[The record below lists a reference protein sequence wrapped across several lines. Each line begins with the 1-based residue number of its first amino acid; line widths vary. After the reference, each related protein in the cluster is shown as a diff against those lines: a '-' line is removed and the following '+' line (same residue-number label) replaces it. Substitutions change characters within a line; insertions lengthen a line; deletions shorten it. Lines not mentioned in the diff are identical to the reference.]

1 MRKEKGEGVR
11 WIGVESSVKET
22 KALGKKALKLVHKIE
37 QDYEKEDEE
46 MMIRLIKIRNALW
59 T

>member
-1 MRKEKGEGVR
+1 MRKEKGDGIR

-22 KALGKKALKLVHKIE
+22 KALGKKSLKLIQKIE
-37 QDYEKEDEE
+37 QAYEKEDED
-46 MMIRLIKIRNALW
+46 MMIRLIKIRHGLW